1 MTIEQAGAD
10 DIDSILQS
18 IESKSTEIPM
28 TKQEVQPPTPDV
40 QKPTEY
46 EYEWNGK
53 KIKEPVDMI
62 LKRASMGYDYAQ
74 KMADFKA
81 KAADLEARTK
91 GASELEMRWKP
102 YDEFAQKHPEWMEHV
117 QKSWEQREA
126 ITQGNF
132 SDDPV
137 HAELRSLK
145 AQIQELI
152 PFKEQVLGEFSKQ
165 KQAQADKQL
174 QEQAEILQKKYPEIN
189 WQETDETGANLD
201 YKVTKYAA
209 ENGLTLN
216 AAFHDLMAD
225 RLQSIAAEK
234 AKETV
239 MRQLQAQKKQGI
251 VGQTSQPTIG
261 IKRAEN
267 ISTKSYDDLM
277 REALA
282 EMGS

>member
-1 MTIEQAGAD
+1 MSTEQAGAD
-10 DIDSILQS
+10 VDVDSLLAS
-18 IESKSTEIPM
+18 VESRPTEIPM

-40 QKPTEY
+40 QKAPEY

-74 KMADFKA
+74 KMAEFK
-81 KAADLEARTK
+81 KQAADLEARTK
-91 GASELEMRWKP
+91 ATSEIESRWKP
-102 YDEFAQKHPEWMEHV
+102 FDEFAKTNPQWMEHV
-117 QKSWEQREA
+117 QRSWEQREA

-137 HAELRSLK
+137 QMELKSLK
-145 AQIQELI
+145 AQVQELI

-165 KQAQADKQL
+165 KQAQADRAL
-174 QEQAEILQKKYPEIN
+174 EEQVTTLQKKYPEIN
-189 WQETDETGANLD
+189 FAEADETGATID
-201 YKVTKYAA
+201 WKITKHAA
-209 ENGLTLN
+209 ENGLTYS

-239 MRQLQAQKKQGI
+239 MKQLQAQKKQGI
-251 VGQTSQPTIG
+251 VGQTAQPTMG

-267 ISTKSYDDLM
+267 TRAKSYEDLM
-277 REALA
+277 QEALS
-282 EMGS
+282 EMT